1 MKVLSTLLF
10 VLGLVVVVFAAII
23 YFQFQQL
30 ATAAN
35 PQPSPL
41 LENVINVLTPDQANQ
56 PVQKPAELA
65 SRFISRLM
73 MVGGVGV
80 FLCFVA
86 MLAFLS
92 GRRKPESN

>member
-1 MKVLSTLLF
+1 MKVLSALLF
-10 VLGLVVVVFAAII
+10 VLGLVVVAFAAII

-35 PQPSPL
+35 PQPNPL
-41 LENVINVLTPDQANQ
+41 LENVMNVLTPDQVNQ
-56 PVQKPAELA
+56 PVQKPAQLA
-65 SRFISRLM
+65 SQFINRLM

-80 FLCFVA
+80 FFCLLA

-92 GRRKPESN
+92 GRRNPQRD